1 MMDKNLESIRNNA
14 IDLLYLEPVIDKE
27 IPFIIHH
34 PFFDANPVY
43 YVNKDGTIEF
53 IDITKEKDK
62 FNQCLSS
69 FESNI
74 KNAKDF
80 ESILFKINKKY
91 RLLFFYLSFDYLSK
105 EKFNTYLKEVWT
117 SSESPNKD
125 INVNVSEVLKLFNK
139 ADKSLLMNEDELDIY
154 NKLDNEVK
162 VYRGTKNKDD
172 FKAMSWTLDYDKAEW
187 FANRFGTDGYILEAT
202 INKNDIVAFFDV
214 RGESEVVV
222 DYNKLKNITYE
233 LVKNIKL

>member
-1 MMDKNLESIRNNA
+1 M
-14 IDLLYLEPVIDKE
+14 
-27 IPFIIHH
+27 
-34 PFFDANPVY
+34 
-43 YVNKDGTIEF
+43 
-53 IDITKEKDK
+53 
-62 FNQCLSS
+62 
-69 FESNI
+69 
-74 KNAKDF
+74 
-80 ESILFKINKKY
+80 
-91 RLLFFYLSFDYLSK
+91 
-105 EKFNTYLKEVWT
+105 
-117 SSESPNKD
+117 
-125 INVNVSEVLKLFNK
+125 SEVLKLFNK

-214 RGESEVVV
+214 RGESEVVI